1 MELSDFI
8 TSYLKTTE
16 DDFNTKIEEQAKKT
30 VQLEQALRLIAK
42 KEKLELSDKDYE
54 KEMKTYAKNAGAD
67 DVDSYK
73 EQVGEDNLKTMILCD
88 KVLDFLVDN
97 CKQTEDASTSTGTS
111 STGTSSTDDK

>member
-73 EQVGEDNLKTMILCD
+73 EQVGEDNLKTIKCWI
-88 KVLDFLVDN
+88 
-97 CKQTEDASTSTGTS
+97 S
-111 STGTSSTDDK
+111 S

>member
-1 MELSDFI
+1 
-8 TSYLKTTE
+8 
-16 DDFNTKIEEQAKKT
+16 
-30 VQLEQALRLIAK
+30 
-42 KEKLELSDKDYE
+42 
-54 KEMKTYAKNAGAD
+54 MKTYAKNAGAD

-97 CKQTEDASTSTGTS
+97 CKQTNASTSTGTS